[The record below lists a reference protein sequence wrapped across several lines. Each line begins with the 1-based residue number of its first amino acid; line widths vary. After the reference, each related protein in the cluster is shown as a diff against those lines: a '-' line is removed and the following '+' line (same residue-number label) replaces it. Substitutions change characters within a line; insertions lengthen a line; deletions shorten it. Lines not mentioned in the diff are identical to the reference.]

1 VFARL
6 LRAAAWVASA
16 VVVVSFV
23 LFALDE
29 TREASARTAAEVA
42 GQEAARRPVP
52 TDGQERARE
61 QAHGPVREAI
71 DDANDVLLAP
81 FAFAEPSGGGGWAR
95 RGVPALLALVVYG
108 LGLPFLARL
117 GAGRA

>member
-1 VFARL
+1 VFEGL

-16 VVVVSFV
+16 VVLVSFV
-23 LFALDE
+23 LFAIDE

-42 GQEAARRPVP
+42 GHEAARNPLP
-52 TDGQERARE
+52 SDGQERARE
-61 QAHGPVREAI
+61 RAHGAVREAI

-81 FAFAEPSGGGGWAR
+81 FAFAEPSGGGTWGR

-108 LGLPFLARL
+108 AGLAFLARL
-117 GAGRA
+117 GRGRA